1 MFTRCSIVAVT
12 VLGMLWGTPA
22 NSQQAQQAAHDD
34 SLGRYRFRASVD
46 MVSLLLMA
54 TEPETPLLTNLTKE
68 DFAAYENGIEQEI
81 EMFSREYLPLRM
93 TILLDT
99 SASMIPKMQVAQKAA
114 IRFVRSLMPED
125 RVKVLEFNDR
135 VLTLV
140 DFTSDFDRVADAIR
154 HISPQGNTSLY
165 NSLYVSL
172 RDLAGDREANV
183 RRVIVLLSDGADTHS
198 LVSFDDVREL
208 ARKTGAVIYSACL
221 FDSSQDPER
230 DELVEVNY
238 ELRKLA
244 VDTGGSAFLVE
255 EVGDLAGVYDR
266 IATELRSQYHLGYV
280 STNGDADGTWRR
292 IQVFSTRTNVEMRT
306 RSGYYTR
313 KAPRSARVGTR

>member
-1 MFTRCSIVAVT
+1 MFKRCSIVAATTLV
-12 VLGMLWGTPA
+12 GMLSGPPARSQRTPR
-22 NSQQAQQAAHDD
+22 DD
-34 SLGRYRFRASVD
+34 SLGHHRFRVGVD
-46 MVSLLLMA
+46 MVSLLLTA
-54 TEPETPLLTNLTKE
+54 TDPETRLVTNLTKE
-68 DFAAYENGIEQEI
+68 DFAAYENGVEQEI
-81 EMFSREYLPLRM
+81 EIFSREYLPLRM

-99 SASMIPKMQVAQKAA
+99 SASMIPKMQVAQDAA

-140 DFTSDFDRVADAIR
+140 DFTSDFDRVANAIR

-172 RDLAGDREANV
+172 RDLAGHREANV

-198 LVSFDDVREL
+198 VVSFDDVREL
-208 ARKTGAVIYSACL
+208 ARKTDAVIYSVCL
-221 FDSSQDPER
+221 FGSNQDPKR
-230 DELVEVNY
+230 DELVEMKY

-255 EVGDLAGVYDR
+255 EVDDLAGVYDR

-280 STNGDADGTWRR
+280 STNRDADGTWRR
-292 IQVFSTRTNVEMRT
+292 IQVFSTRTNIELRT
-306 RSGYYTR
+306 RNGYYAR
-313 KAPRSARVGTR
+313 KAPRSARAGTR

>member
-1 MFTRCSIVAVT
+1 
-12 VLGMLWGTPA
+12 
-22 NSQQAQQAAHDD
+22 
-34 SLGRYRFRASVD
+34 
-46 MVSLLLMA
+46 
-54 TEPETPLLTNLTKE
+54 
-68 DFAAYENGIEQEI
+68 
-81 EMFSREYLPLRM
+81 
-93 TILLDT
+93 
-99 SASMIPKMQVAQKAA
+99 
-114 IRFVRSLMPED
+114 MPED

-140 DFTSDFDRVADAIR
+140 DFTSDFDRVANAIR
-154 HISPQGNTSLY
+154 HISPQGKTSLY

-172 RDLAGDREANV
+172 RDLAGYREANV

-208 ARKTGAVIYSACL
+208 ARKTDAVIYSVCL
-221 FDSSQDPER
+221 FGSNQDPTR
-230 DELVEVNY
+230 DELVEVKY

-255 EVGDLAGVYDR
+255 EVDDLAGVYDR

-313 KAPRSARVGTR
+313 KARRSARAGTR